1 MHGCDMNDFYAR
13 CVPDDEKQRMCGLEP
28 FDEFEEWHL
37 KCTHYVLL
45 IGTKGTCNSLFDSIF
60 SNSLVNGS
68 EVSERSVV
76 AFNKQHLTNGRC
88 NNSDEALQRF
98 GHAMCQV
105 SNDYLSY
112 AADQAAVTDG
122 AVEPHHFVLTGGFGV
137 SGGKH
142 QRVNTVTVFNTA
154 TNLTMPVLLTSPA
167 VEDSSSS
174 SRQEFNLARMH
185 HTATFID
192 GAGVLLLGGR
202 LSPCKPLLTPCLLT
216 VHCSDRIQTN
226 QLAAGC
232 HDDTRLCYTA
242 TARLLDTTGVVP
254 TARWRHAA
262 VSCCTDG
269 GKLDG

>member
-1 MHGCDMNDFYAR
+1 MNDFYAR